1 MNRRIITLPLIF
13 LFLFFVSFYTHVFLL
28 QKTGIKLP
36 FNLKKMYLF
45 HAVFSSVLCL
55 NFVIFSRV
63 DKVFQQIS
71 FIYLASIILKI
82 LLFCTIFYKPIFAKE
97 SLTNLQAISLLIPLF
112 LFLSTEVFFVIKIL
126 NTNSTKTIKQK
137 NGL

>member
-13 LFLFFVSFYTHVFLL
+13 LFLFFVSFYTHAFLL

-71 FIYLASIILKI
+71 FIYLASIILKT

>member
-13 LFLFFVSFYTHVFLL
+13 LFLFFVSFYTHAFLL

-71 FIYLASIILKI
+71 FIYLASIILNTSFLHNLLQAYLCERKSYKFTSNFFADSI
-82 LLFCTIFYKPIFAKE
+82 VPFFVNRSLFCDKNSEYK
-97 SLTNLQAISLLIPLF
+97 QH
-112 LFLSTEVFFVIKIL
+112 
-126 NTNSTKTIKQK
+126 
-137 NGL
+137 

>member
-13 LFLFFVSFYTHVFLL
+13 LFLFFVSFYTHAFLL

-36 FNLKKMYLF
+36 FNLEKIYLF

-55 NFVIFSRV
+55 NFVIFSTV

-71 FIYLASIILKI
+71 FIYLATIVLKI
-82 LLFCTIFYKPIFAKE
+82 LFFCTIFYKPIFVEE
-97 SLTNLQAISLLIPLF
+97 SLTNPQAISLLIPLF
-112 LFLSTEVFFVIKIL
+112 LFLSTEAFFVIKIL
-126 NTNSTKTIKQK
+126 NTNGAKTIKQK

>member
-1 MNRRIITLPLIF
+1 MNRKIITLPFIF
-13 LFLFFVSFYTHVFLL
+13 LILFYVGFHSHAFLL
-28 QKTGIKLP
+28 EKTGIRLP

-55 NFVIFSRV
+55 NFVLFSKV

-71 FIYLASIILKI
+71 FIYLATIILKI
-82 LLFCTIFYKPIFAKE
+82 LLFCTIFYKPIFE
-97 SLTNLQAISLLIPLF
+97 GENITNLQAVSLLIPLL
-112 LFLSTEVFFVIKIL
+112 LFLPTEAFFVIKIL

-137 NGL
+137 NGE